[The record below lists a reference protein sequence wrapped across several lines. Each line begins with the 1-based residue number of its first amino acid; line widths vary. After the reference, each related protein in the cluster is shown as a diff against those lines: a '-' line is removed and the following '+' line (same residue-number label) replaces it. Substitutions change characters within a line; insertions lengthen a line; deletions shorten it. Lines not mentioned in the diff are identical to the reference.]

1 MSNFIKYLTN
11 IRAQFTI
18 KNRITKKKSYISI
31 IIRPI
36 IFFKNIIGLIQIFGG
51 VNSYFYR
58 LNFGNKYWDFR
69 RVPNNCYHQG
79 RSYVEEW
86 GGHGLPKF

>member
-1 MSNFIKYLTN
+1 MFDVKLYQIFNKYKSTVYN
-11 IRAQFTI
+11 KK
-18 KNRITKKKSYISI
+18 KNYKKKSYISI

-58 LNFGNKYWDFR
+58 LNFGNIKIIIHIYII
-69 RVPNNCYHQG
+69 
-79 RSYVEEW
+79 S
-86 GGHGLPKF
+86 KFWESMTPHSST

>member
-51 VNSYFYR
+51 ANSYFYR
-58 LNFGNKYWDFR
+58 LNFGNIRIIIYI
-69 RVPNNCYHQG
+69 
-79 RSYVEEW
+79 
-86 GGHGLPKF
+86 KFQNFGSP